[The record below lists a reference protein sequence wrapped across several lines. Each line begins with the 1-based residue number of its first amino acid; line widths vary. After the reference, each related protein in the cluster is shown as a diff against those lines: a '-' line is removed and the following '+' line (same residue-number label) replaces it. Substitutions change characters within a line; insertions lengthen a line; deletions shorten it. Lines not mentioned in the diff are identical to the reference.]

1 MQSLEKRGKRVN
13 IVCGA
18 VVYICSVPSLQELSI
33 QNILVSNKIVVV
45 VAVVTFSLYTVSVRI
60 FLLFKI
66 TGSFPADSL
75 KKSVRE
81 SSDVLPPI
89 KVTYEKRSEASSFVL
104 HRALL
109 VLQHK
114 NRT

>member
-33 QNILVSNKIVVV
+33 QNILLSNKIVVV
-45 VAVVTFSLYTVSVRI
+45 AAVTFSLYTMSVRI

-89 KVTYEKRSEASSFVL
+89 KVTYEKRSEVGSFVL

>member
-33 QNILVSNKIVVV
+33 QNILLSNKIVVV
-45 VAVVTFSLYTVSVRI
+45 AAVTFSFYTMSVRI

>member
-33 QNILVSNKIVVV
+33 QNILLSNKIVVV
-45 VAVVTFSLYTVSVRI
+45 AAVTFSLYTMSVRI